1 MLTYCLKQKKQTA
14 CLPGSE
20 RFLVTKN
27 GRNAMKCVCSE
38 CGATKF
44 RFIKGQNGEGLG
56 DILGTFTG
64 SLLKSG
70 TEQMGKVYNT
80 APQYQLYRL
89 LGQSGQGGQDGDGI
103 LSSLGEMAVEGVIK
117 ATPFIA
123 KTALNTARDVASHA
137 MKDPKLQQKAINY
150 ALKKGRPLID
160 EAGSAVINKLADA
173 VATEG
178 FRKGK
183 YTRKN
188 LGKGVDIHKAIGK
201 LPKPKGGWTL
211 PGHKYT
217 GPYNDLDRQVRFD
230 PETGEILEI
239 YDPPT
244 GKTDAIAMQH
254 DVDYSVCGDDKK
266 CKHLADRKMVRSLDA
281 VPWNER
287 QWGHWL
293 ARNAINT
300 KQKVGLGGKKKR

>member
-20 RFLVTKN
+20 TFLVTKN

-70 TEQMGKVYNT
+70 TDQLTKVYDT
-80 APQYQLYRL
+80 APRYQLYRL
-89 LGQSGQGGQDGDGI
+89 LVPQEGGSFDELIVKGLAAGAKG
-103 LSSLGEMAVEGVIK
+103 LFNLGRRGAARAIK
-117 ATPFIA
+117 SDF
-123 KTALNTARDVASHA
+123 
-137 MKDPKLQQKAINY
+137 
-150 ALKKGRPLID
+150 
-160 EAGSAVINKLADA
+160 
-173 VATEG
+173 
-178 FRKGK
+178 
-183 YTRKN
+183 TRKKIKQVGQKY
-188 LGKGVDIHKAIGK
+188 LDGVVDSVTSDISQKIDPRHGGAVDIHKAIGK

-217 GPYNDLDRQVRFD
+217 GPYNDLENQVRCN

-266 CKHLADRKMVRSLDA
+266 CKHLADRKMVKALDA

-300 KQKVGLGGKKKR
+300 KQKVGLGVGASPHNPRQAKKVKKKTTQNHGKRS